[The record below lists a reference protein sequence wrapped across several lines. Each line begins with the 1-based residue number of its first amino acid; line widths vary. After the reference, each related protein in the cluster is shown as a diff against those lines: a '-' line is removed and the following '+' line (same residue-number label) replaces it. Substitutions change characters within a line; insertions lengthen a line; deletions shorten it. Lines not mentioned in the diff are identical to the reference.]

1 MDAIDLTPAPRR
13 EMKAL
18 RARILRWATG
28 LSAYATVV
36 LFTCLFFASRCAG
49 VNSALAATSA
59 ELDVSIKATTEL
71 MLATDERLTD
81 ARGKLKAVRSL
92 GRQPDWQVPLTI
104 LAKTLGDEVVL
115 ERCWLEATKAT
126 SPEAGRGASA
136 ESAGKGSP
144 PYRAPTH
151 FLMELSG
158 FARSQEAV
166 SQFVLRLEGVGLFK
180 DVTLVQTTRQ
190 PFLDR
195 QAIAFQVKCL
205 LGQDDDGAL

>member
-13 EMKAL
+13 EMKAV

-28 LSAYATVV
+28 LSAYAAVV
-36 LFTCLFFASRCAG
+36 FFACMFFASRCAG

-59 ELDVSIKATTEL
+59 ELNASIKATTEL

-81 ARGKLKAVRSL
+81 AQGKLEAVRSL
-92 GRQPDWQVPLTI
+92 GRQPDWRVPLTI
-104 LAKTLGDEVVL
+104 LAKSLGDEVVL
-115 ERCWLEATKAT
+115 ERCRLKAVKVT
-126 SPEAGRGASA
+126 SPAAGRNASPG
-136 ESAGKGSP
+136 SAGKGFP

-166 SQFVLRLEGVGLFK
+166 SQFILRLEGVGLFK
-180 DVTLVQTTRQ
+180 DVALVQTARQ